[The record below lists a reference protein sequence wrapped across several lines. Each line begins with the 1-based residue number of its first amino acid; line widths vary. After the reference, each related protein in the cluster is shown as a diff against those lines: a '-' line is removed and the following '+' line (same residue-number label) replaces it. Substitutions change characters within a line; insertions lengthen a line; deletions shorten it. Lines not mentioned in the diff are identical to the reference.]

1 MNYISNSQLKHSLDI
16 LETLFQIFPFLLGEV
31 CVTHFNGL
39 KVKIQS
45 HSIFFGHFIQKWST
59 EDTDDQ
65 SNPCISS
72 FAR

>member
-16 LETLFQIFPFLLGEV
+16 LEALFQIFLFLLEEI
-31 CVTHFNGL
+31 CVSHLNGL
-39 KVKIQS
+39 KVKIQG
-45 HSIFFGHFIQKWST
+45 HYVFFGHFIQRWST

-65 SNPCISS
+65 GNLSISS